1 MSTYYNP
8 VEIYSGS
15 TGCRQLADKLNGE
28 YASISSILLLTRG
41 GCVESSKSLLPLQ
54 VWMQKKTVKLKE
66 LSISNPNLSDI
77 VSLKTELNNYDFQL
91 IIAIGGGSV
100 MDVAKTIS
108 AIQHLRINTVED
120 LRSVILK
127 DAYALD
133 KVTPWIG
140 IPTTAGTGSEVTKWA
155 TVWDTELSC
164 KYSISKDVLY
174 AKKALVIP
182 DLMQSMSLRLSFS
195 TGLDALSHAVEA
207 YWSVMT
213 NPISRIYALTAIEL
227 IRIYLPQLISDPT
240 SIEIR
245 EQLAM
250 ASLYSGL
257 AFSNTRTT
265 ACHSISYPLSL
276 IHGIDHGIA
285 VSLLLGSVSRI
296 NEPALIER
304 EKLYM
309 AFGIKGIEGIGQIV
323 QDLYRLY
330 RIPYNLREYGVT
342 EKTIPEITASAF
354 TKGRMDNNP
363 VEISEAKV
371 QEILINLL

>member
-8 VEIYSGS
+8 VEIYSGTS
-15 TGCRQLADKLNGE
+15 GCRQLADKLDGE
-28 YASISSILLLTRG
+28 YANVSSILLLTRG
-41 GCVESSKSLLPLQ
+41 GGVEARESLRPLQ
-54 VWMQKKTVKLKE
+54 SWMQKRTVQLKE
-66 LSISNPNLSDI
+66 LSISNPNLTDI
-77 VSLKTELNNYDFQL
+77 VSLKTQLNDNDFQL

-100 MDVAKTIS
+100 MDVAKAIS
-108 AIQHLRINTVED
+108 AIQHLKISTVED
-120 LRSVILK
+120 LRSAIAEG
-127 DAYALD
+127 AYALD

-174 AKKALVIP
+174 AKKALVNA
-182 DLMQSMSLRLSFS
+182 DLMQSMPLRLSFS

-207 YWSVMT
+207 YWSVMS
-213 NPISRIYALTAIEL
+213 NPISRIYALTAIEA
-227 IRIYLPQLISDPT
+227 IRTYLPRLIYDPL

-276 IHGIDHGIA
+276 IHGIDHGLA
-285 VSLLLGSVSRI
+285 VSLLLGSVARI

-304 EKLYM
+304 EKLYK
-309 AFGIKGIEGIGQIV
+309 AFGVANVEGIGQTV

-330 RIPYNLREYGVT
+330 QIRTTFGNMG
-342 EKTIPEITASAF
+342 
-354 TKGRMDNNP
+354 
-363 VEISEAKV
+363 
-371 QEILINLL
+371 